1 GLSGRTHRLMK
12 RTELLQHLQAHGCE
26 LLREG
31 SRHSWWHNTILN
43 KRSAVPR
50 HNEISD
56 ILAKKIC
63 RDLGI
68 PPVK

>member
-1 GLSGRTHRLMK
+1 MK
-12 RTELLQHLQAHGCE
+12 RKELIRHLRAQGCQ

-31 SRHSWWHNTILN
+31 ANHSWWINPALN
-43 KRSAVPR
+43 RRSAVPR

-56 ILAKKIC
+56 ILANKIC

-68 PPVK
+68 PPAV

>member
-1 GLSGRTHRLMK
+1 MK
-12 RTELLQHLQAHGCE
+12 RRKLLQHLTEYGCE

-31 SRHSWWHNTILN
+31 ARHSWWHNPRLN
-43 KRSAVPR
+43 RRSAVPR

-56 ILAKKIC
+56 HLARKIC

-68 PPVK
+68 TEP